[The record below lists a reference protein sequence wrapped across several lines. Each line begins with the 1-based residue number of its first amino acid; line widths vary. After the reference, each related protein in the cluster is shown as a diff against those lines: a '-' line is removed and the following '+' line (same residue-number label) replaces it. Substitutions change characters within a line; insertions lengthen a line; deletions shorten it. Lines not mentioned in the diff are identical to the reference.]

1 MRFLSAHTEIYSQMA
16 SGGLLISNPAY
27 ISSVFTKKTSV
38 HKPTEPVNHE
48 NPQAQILFCWPEK
61 KRVIFQI
68 WGWASVCYSSFIIF
82 YYFKQHYL
90 SL

>member
-16 SGGLLISNPAY
+16 SGGPLISNPAY

-48 NPQAQILFCWPEK
+48 NPQAQIL
-61 KRVIFQI
+61 I
-68 WGWASVCYSSFIIF
+68 
-82 YYFKQHYL
+82 
-90 SL
+90 

>member
-16 SGGLLISNPAY
+16 SGGPLISNPAY

-48 NPQAQILFCWPEK
+48 NPQAQILIWWPGKKKSNFSNLGVGFCLL
-61 KRVIFQI
+61 F
-68 WGWASVCYSSFIIF
+68 FF